1 MKFFRMILI
10 AGEVLLVILLLLG
23 IVFKVAECEKK
34 DKSLS
39 NIKEQ
44 HIKLDDEQQEKLLEE
59 SLLFGLWDLV
69 MPVQQLLYLLQLI

>member
-23 IVFKVAECEKK
+23 IVFKVAEYEKK

-44 HIKLDDEQQEKLLEE
+44 HIKLDDEQQEKLLYC
-59 SLLFGLWDLV
+59 S
-69 MPVQQLLYLLQLI
+69 IIR

>member
-23 IVFKVAECEKK
+23 IVFKVAECKKK

-44 HIKLDDEQQEKLLEE
+44 HIKLDDEQQEKLLYC
-59 SLLFGLWDLV
+59 S
-69 MPVQQLLYLLQLI
+69 IIR

>member
-23 IVFKVAECEKK
+23 IVFKVAGYEQK
-34 DKSLS
+34 DKSAS

-44 HIKLDDEQQEKLLEE
+44 YIKLDDGQQEKLLCCN
-59 SLLFGLWDLV
+59 
-69 MPVQQLLYLLQLI
+69 IIR

>member
-23 IVFKVAECEKK
+23 IVFKVAGYEYK
-34 DKSLS
+34 DKSTS

-44 HIKLDDEQQEKLLEE
+44 YVKLDDEQQEKLL
-59 SLLFGLWDLV
+59 
-69 MPVQQLLYLLQLI
+69 YCNIIR

>member
-34 DKSLS
+34 DKSTS

-44 HIKLDDEQQEKLLEE
+44 YIKFDD
-59 SLLFGLWDLV
+59 
-69 MPVQQLLYLLQLI
+69 

>member
-1 MKFFRMILI
+1 MILI

-44 HIKLDDEQQEKLLEE
+44 HIKLDDEQQEKLLYC
-59 SLLFGLWDLV
+59 S
-69 MPVQQLLYLLQLI
+69 IIR

>member
-23 IVFKVAECEKK
+23 IVFKVAGYEEK

-44 HIKLDDEQQEKLLEE
+44 YIKLDDEQEEKLLCCN
-59 SLLFGLWDLV
+59 
-69 MPVQQLLYLLQLI
+69 IIR

>member
-1 MKFFRMILI
+1 MKVFRMILI

-34 DKSLS
+34 DKSTN

-44 HIKLDDEQQEKLLEE
+44 YIKLDDEQQEKLLYC
-59 SLLFGLWDLV
+59 S
-69 MPVQQLLYLLQLI
+69 IIR

>member
-23 IVFKVAECEKK
+23 IVFKVAECEKN

-44 HIKLDDEQQEKLLEE
+44 HIKLDDEQQEKLLYC
-59 SLLFGLWDLV
+59 S
-69 MPVQQLLYLLQLI
+69 IIR

>member
-1 MKFFRMILI
+1 MKVFRMILI

-44 HIKLDDEQQEKLLEE
+44 YIKLDDEQQEKLLYC
-59 SLLFGLWDLV
+59 S
-69 MPVQQLLYLLQLI
+69 IIR

>member
-10 AGEVLLVILLLLG
+10 AGEVLLVILLLLV

-44 HIKLDDEQQEKLLEE
+44 HIKLDDEQQEKLLYC
-59 SLLFGLWDLV
+59 S
-69 MPVQQLLYLLQLI
+69 IIR

>member
-23 IVFKVAECEKK
+23 IVFKVAGYEEK
-34 DKSLS
+34 DKSTS

-44 HIKLDDEQQEKLLEE
+44 YVKLDDEQQEKLL
-59 SLLFGLWDLV
+59 
-69 MPVQQLLYLLQLI
+69 YCNIIK

>member
-34 DKSLS
+34 DNSLS

-44 HIKLDDEQQEKLLEE
+44 HIKLDDEQQEKLLYC
-59 SLLFGLWDLV
+59 S
-69 MPVQQLLYLLQLI
+69 IIR

>member
-10 AGEVLLVILLLLG
+10 AGEVLLVILLILG
-23 IVFKVAECEKK
+23 IVFKVAEFEKK

-44 HIKLDDEQQEKLLEE
+44 HIKLDDEQQEKLLYC
-59 SLLFGLWDLV
+59 S
-69 MPVQQLLYLLQLI
+69 IIR

>member
-1 MKFFRMILI
+1 MKVFRMILI

-34 DKSLS
+34 DKSTS

-44 HIKLDDEQQEKLLEE
+44 YVKLDDEQQEKLL
-59 SLLFGLWDLV
+59 
-69 MPVQQLLYLLQLI
+69 YCNIIK

>member
-34 DKSLS
+34 DKSLNWMMNNKKNYYIVVLS
-39 NIKEQ
+39 DNNFK
-44 HIKLDDEQQEKLLEE
+44 
-59 SLLFGLWDLV
+59 
-69 MPVQQLLYLLQLI
+69 

>member
-34 DKSLS
+34 DNRNRFYNKR
-39 NIKEQ
+39 K
-44 HIKLDDEQQEKLLEE
+44 
-59 SLLFGLWDLV
+59 WDNSSTS
-69 MPVQQLLYLLQLI
+69 Y

>member
-34 DKSLS
+34 DKSLI

-44 HIKLDDEQQEKLLEE
+44 HIKLDDEQQEKLLCCN
-59 SLLFGLWDLV
+59 
-69 MPVQQLLYLLQLI
+69 IIR

>member
-23 IVFKVAECEKK
+23 IVFKVAKCEKK

-44 HIKLDDEQQEKLLEE
+44 HIKLDDEQQEKLLYC
-59 SLLFGLWDLV
+59 S
-69 MPVQQLLYLLQLI
+69 IIR

>member
-1 MKFFRMILI
+1 MKFFRMIII

-23 IVFKVAECEKK
+23 IVFKVAGYEKK

-44 HIKLDDEQQEKLLEE
+44 HIKLDDEQQEKLL
-59 SLLFGLWDLV
+59 
-69 MPVQQLLYLLQLI
+69 YCNIIR